1 MLIIFKKGD
10 TMFVDSVKIYVKAG
24 NGGNGVVAFRH
35 EKYANMGGPSG
46 GKGGRGG
53 DVIFVGEEGLTTL
66 LDFRFTRKIVATNG
80 ENGMQ
85 KDMYGHDGE
94 NVYAKVPI
102 GTTIINA
109 DTGQVIGDIT
119 KHGQEVIVAH
129 GGRGGKGNA
138 AFANSR
144 NTAPQICEKGEP
156 GEEFNVQLELKVLA
170 DVGLVGFPSVGKSTL
185 ITMVS
190 KATPKIA
197 EYHFTTLNPHLGV
210 VGVKDG
216 RSFIMADLPGLIEG
230 AHLGAGLGIQF
241 LKHIERTRVIVHIVD
256 MSGTEGR
263 NPVDDYLTIRKELG
277 EYDPKLLKRPEIIV
291 ANKMDIT
298 GSEKNLQEFEEKL
311 GIKAI
316 PISAATKQN
325 LDELLYRIADVLDE
339 VRKNHQLEEISD
351 SVVEYKF
358 TPPTDDY
365 TITKDDKG
373 IYHVEGPAI
382 KKLFDR
388 TDFNNETN
396 VRIFAQKL
404 RKMGVDEKLRKLGVK
419 HGDTVL
425 ILGYEFEM
433 FE

>member
-1 MLIIFKKGD
+1 
-10 TMFVDSVKIYVKAG
+10 MFVDSVKVLVKAG
-24 NGGNGVVAFRH
+24 NGGDGVVAFRH

-66 LDFRFTRKIVATNG
+66 LDFRFTKKIKATSG
-80 ENGMQ
+80 EKGMK
-85 KDMYGHDGE
+85 KDMFGHDGE
-94 NVYAKVPI
+94 NAYAKVPI

-109 DTGQVIGDIT
+109 ENGTIIGDIT

-144 NTAPQICEKGEP
+144 NTAPTICEKGEP
-156 GEEFNVQLELKVLA
+156 GEELTLQLDLKVLA

-197 EYHFTTLNPHLGV
+197 DYHFTTLNPHLGV

-256 MSGTEGR
+256 MSGIEGR
-263 NPVDDYLTIRKELG
+263 DPVEDYLAIRNELG
-277 EYDPKLLKRPEIIV
+277 SYDPKLLKRPEIVV
-291 ANKMDIT
+291 ANKMDLT
-298 GSEKNLQEFEEKL
+298 GSESNLKKFEEKL
-311 GIKAI
+311 HIDVI
-316 PISAATKQN
+316 PISAITKQN
-325 LDELLYRIADVLDE
+325 LDELLYKIADVLDE
-339 VRKNHQLEEISD
+339 VKKNEKMEEISEG
-351 SVVEYKF
+351 VVEYKF
-358 TPPTDDY
+358 TPPAEDF
-365 TITKDDKG
+365 TIIKDDSG
-373 IYHVEGPAI
+373 LYHVDGPAI

-388 TDFNNETN
+388 TDFNNESN

-419 HGDTVL
+419 HGDTVV

>member
-1 MLIIFKKGD
+1 MLNTFTIKERGSMGKIYKNEQLSDELIKIKHRGKIYTPD
-10 TMFVDSVKIYVKAG
+10 YLVKIILNQGNYVDG
-24 NGGNGVVAFRH
+24 NINKKHVID
-35 EKYANMGGPSG
+35 NSC
-46 GKGGRGG
+46 G
-53 DVIFVGEEGLTTL
+53 D
-66 LDFRFTRKIVATNG
+66 
-80 ENGMQ
+80 
-85 KDMYGHDGE
+85 
-94 NVYAKVPI
+94 
-102 GTTIINA
+102 
-109 DTGQVIGDIT
+109 GQ
-119 KHGQEVIVAH
+119 
-129 GGRGGKGNA
+129 
-138 AFANSR
+138 F
-144 NTAPQICEKGEP
+144 
-156 GEEFNVQLELKVLA
+156 
-170 DVGLVGFPSVGKSTL
+170 
-185 ITMVS
+185 
-190 KATPKIA
+190 
-197 EYHFTTLNPHLGV
+197 
-210 VGVKDG
+210 
-216 RSFIMADLPGLIEG
+216 
-230 AHLGAGLGIQF
+230 
-241 LKHIERTRVIVHIVD
+241 IVHIVD

-404 RKMGVDEKLRKLGVK
+404 RKMGVDEKLRKLGVQ

>member
-1 MLIIFKKGD
+1 
-10 TMFVDSVKIYVKAG
+10 MFVDSVKIHVKAG

-53 DVIFVGEEGLTTL
+53 DVILVGEGGLTTL

-80 ENGMQ
+80 ENGMP
-85 KDMYGHDGE
+85 KDMYGHDGI
-94 NVYAKVPI
+94 NTYAKVPI

-109 DTGQVIGDIT
+109 ETGKIIGDIT

-144 NTAPQICEKGEP
+144 NTAPEICEKGEP
-156 GEEFNVQLELKVLA
+156 GEELMVQLELKVLA

-241 LKHIERTRVIVHIVD
+241 LKHIERTRVIVHIID
-256 MSGTEGR
+256 MSGVEGR
-263 NPVDDYLTIRKELG
+263 NPIDDYTTIRKELG
-277 EYDPKLLKRPEIIV
+277 EYDPKLLERPEIIV
-291 ANKMDIT
+291 ANKMDLT
-298 GSEKNLQEFEEKL
+298 GSDENLRKFEEQLKVDV
-311 GIKAI
+311 I
-316 PISAATKQN
+316 PISAITKQN
-325 LDELLYRIADVLDE
+325 LDELLYKIADVLE
-339 VRKNHQLEEISD
+339 QAKANLTLEKSQEE
-351 SVVEYKF
+351 VVEYKF
-358 TPPTDDY
+358 TPPSEDY
-365 TITKDDKG
+365 EITKDDSG
-373 IYHVEGPAI
+373 IYHVDGPVI

-388 TDFNNETN
+388 TDFNNESN

-404 RKMGVDEKLRKLGVK
+404 RKLGVDEKLRKLGVK
-419 HGDTVL
+419 HGDTVC

-433 FE
+433 YE